1 MNGYSTS
8 NDHQPITY
16 WRNVPL
22 FAAHVIVVVFVIS
35 MIATA
40 LLSFWN
46 QSAFLSLAVFDS
58 VRVLKGEIWRVVT
71 YGLVNPPSLWFAI
84 DMLMIVWFGRELEKF
99 FGRRRFLWIYAALYL
114 APALIL
120 TVVGT
125 WFPARLAGQT
135 GGLGLFIAFATLY
148 PNAMMLGN
156 ILAKWVAIILVGLY
170 ALIALSSRDWVN
182 LITLGTTTAVAW
194 SFVRHAQGLL
204 SVPTVLPTRSK
215 PRLRSLPDLPESP
228 KKSAPPRE
236 APASMAEVD
245 ALLDKIAKSG
255 IGSLSA
261 KERAVLDS
269 AQQILKKRR
278 SSTD

>member
-8 NDHQPITY
+8 NDHQPLTY
-16 WRNVPL
+16 WGNVPL
-22 FAAHVIVVVFVIS
+22 FAAHMIVVTFVIS

-46 QSAFLSLAVFDS
+46 QAAFLSLATFDS
-58 VRVLKGEIWRVVT
+58 VRVLKGEVWRVVT

-99 FGRRRFLWIYAALYL
+99 FGRRRFLWIFAALYL
-114 APALIL
+114 APSLIL

-125 WFPARLAGQT
+125 WYPTHFAGQT
-135 GGLGLFIAFATLY
+135 GGFGLFIAFATLY

-156 ILAKWVAIILVGLY
+156 ILAKWVAVILVGLY
-170 ALIALSSRDWVN
+170 VLIALSNRDWVS
-182 LITLGTTTAVAW
+182 LITLGTTTVIAW

-204 SVPTVLPTRSK
+204 SVPTLLPTRTR
-215 PRLRSLPDLPESP
+215 PRLRSLPDLPESA
-228 KKSAPPRE
+228 KKSDPPRE
-236 APASMAEVD
+236 TPASMAEVD

-255 IGSLSA
+255 IGSLSP

-269 AQQILKKRR
+269 ARQILKKRR
-278 SSTD
+278 SSGD